1 LKQIAELAVARDRS
15 IEKIYGEN
23 DELYEE
29 NKQL

>member
-1 LKQIAELAVARDRS
+1 VARDRS

-29 NKQL
+29 NEQLYDELKAK